1 MSSTPPTLL
10 WSLRHDAFGHLV
22 LARPGQA
29 DCEVTPVRAFPLEA
43 PDMGI
48 ALVDAF
54 GHEQV
59 WIENLDALPQA
70 LRAQVVAALEGR
82 DFMPVIQA
90 ITAVTSTAT
99 PCSWTVQTDRGPSTL
114 KRRSEQDIR
123 RLAGG
128 RLLVG
133 DADGLYY
140 VIPDTGA
147 LDRASRRLLD
157 HFL

>member
-1 MSSTPPTLL
+1 MSTSLL
-10 WSLRHDAFGHLV
+10 WSLNHDAFGRLI
-22 LARPGQA
+22 LTRPGEA

-43 PDMGI
+43 PDAGI

-59 WIENLDALPQA
+59 WIERLDALPQA
-70 LRAQVVAALEGR
+70 LRAQVAAVLEGR

-90 ITAVTSTAT
+90 IDSVSSSAT
-99 PCSWTVQTDRGPSTL
+99 PCSWEVKTDRGPNTL
-114 KRRSEQDIR
+114 RLRSEQDIR
-123 RLAGG
+123 RLGDG
-128 RLLVG
+128 RLLVA

-140 VIPDTGA
+140 LIPDSNA